1 MTNNFSDVETAQNVQ
16 QLCDII
22 NKAIAKAELALAK
35 AQNISEVKLLIQE
48 INEASQI
55 LENHQKTIETIGSS
69 IDQRLLD
76 AQEIQNSL
84 EGLKE
89 LPSQLSQFGLDQ
101 NILIEIKHYLN
112 ELQKA
117 EKNIEQIKILSE
129 NSLQKN
135 SKDGLLEIKTLSD
148 KIRKEFNTYT
158 SDLEKKAVSI
168 NAICVSFQEKY
179 ES

>member
-35 AQNISEVKLLIQE
+35 AQNINEVKLLIQE

-55 LENHQKTIETIGSS
+55 LENHQKTIEIIGNS

-89 LPSQLSQFGLDQ
+89 LGTG
-101 NILIEIKHYLN
+101 I
-112 ELQKA
+112 
-117 EKNIEQIKILSE
+117 
-129 NSLQKN
+129 
-135 SKDGLLEIKTLSD
+135 
-148 KIRKEFNTYT
+148 
-158 SDLEKKAVSI
+158 V
-168 NAICVSFQEKY
+168 
-179 ES
+179 